1 MNTSLDHIL
10 GSVLIIGGYLEA
22 VIDIFPSGVI
32 IPGYR
37 RSTLITKVFYPS
49 SSILKCMFNIVLT
62 AAFALGLIVVAF
74 LSWLVAS
81 VAIWIASDA
90 ISRKI
95 SFSRA
100 MFVSLASVI
109 VFLVLEFLFGLISP
123 ILGVIFG
130 LLGVLYVIK
139 TELHTG
145 WVKAFVIAVIALIV
159 FLILEII
166 LSALVGITL
175 LIPTSFH

>member
-1 MNTSLDHIL
+1 M
-10 GSVLIIGGYLEA
+10 
-22 VIDIFPSGVI
+22 
-32 IPGYR
+32 
-37 RSTLITKVFYPS
+37 
-49 SSILKCMFNIVLT
+49 LKCMFNIVLT

-74 LSWLVAS
+74 FSWLVAS

-95 SFSRA
+95 SFGRA

-109 VFLVLEFLFGLISP
+109 VFLVLEFLFGLINP